1 MGFAQTA
8 AFVLAMRAT
17 RPVRTGNTALPS
29 VPVDADRE
37 ASVSGLKLAAVNL
50 ASLWI
55 DKPTNAGITA
65 KEDARTASALVPIN
79 ACANKVSS

>member
-8 AFVLAMRAT
+8 AFVLAMRAS
-17 RPVRTGNTALPS
+17 RAVRTGNTALPF

-37 ASVSGLKLAAVNL
+37 ASVSGPKPAAVKL

-55 DKPTNAGITA
+55 DKPTNADTTA
-65 KEDARTASALVPIN
+65 KEDARTASALVRIS
-79 ACANKVSS
+79 ACADKVSS